1 MQQLSQSLAE
11 NLSALDARFGQS
23 ADYYAK
29 KIVLYGCPGCIV
41 MFDGMASLDSLW
53 ELLLDAAG
61 RQSAS
66 VRLTGTQA
74 YAHILHGSAFPAE
87 STPVQ
92 DMSQLVARL
101 TAGMAVLLLEGCSS
115 GIVFSVQGLKFRSVE
130 EPSAEGNLR
139 GSREGFTDLLRVNL
153 SLLRR
158 LVRTDTLMQEAAQA
172 HTCCNTEYALC
183 YCKDRADPAMVQR
196 VRAILQ
202 SARPELLLD
211 SSYFVPWLLPG
222 KARLFTP
229 VSYTERPAVAA
240 AKICEG
246 KIVVLASGRP
256 TYGVMPLAEELHL
269 EDYGGYILSF
279 LVAWALAQL
288 SSVPRTV
295 LTVIFYSPSMT
306 GATSM
311 TVLWKIIFSGDQ
323 MGYLNSWLMKLGVID
338 APIIWLLDSR
348 YLLPI
353 IIIVALWSS
362 MGVGF
367 LAMLAGILNADE
379 ELYEAAAIDGVKN
392 RFQEMIYITIP
403 TMKPQMLFGAVMAIV
418 GAFQNGAIGVQL
430 SGTNPTPNYAGQLI
444 VNHIEDYGFLRY
456 EMGYAAAVSVVLL
469 LMVYAFSKFFGK
481 MFRED

>member
-1 MQQLSQSLAE
+1 MTQPKRKKTKAARREHSNKAAYGFLAPYILLFTTFIIIPMVVAIGLSFTSYDTIQMPTFKGLLNYI
-11 NLSALDARFGQS
+11 NL
-23 ADYYAK
+23 
-29 KIVLYGCPGCIV
+29 
-41 MFDGMASLDSLW
+41 
-53 ELLLDAAG
+53 
-61 RQSAS
+61 
-66 VRLTGTQA
+66 
-74 YAHILHGSAFPAE
+74 
-87 STPVQ
+87 
-92 DMSQLVARL
+92 L
-101 TAGMAVLLLEGCSS
+101 TADDIFMQKVLPNTIIYAV
-115 GIVFSVQGLKFRSVE
+115 IVG
-130 EPSAEGNLR
+130 P
-139 GSREGFTDLLRVNL
+139 
-153 SLLRR
+153 
-158 LVRTDTLMQEAAQA
+158 
-172 HTCCNTEYALC
+172 
-183 YCKDRADPAMVQR
+183 
-196 VRAILQ
+196 
-202 SARPELLLD
+202 
-211 SSYFVPWLLPG
+211 
-222 KARLFTP
+222 
-229 VSYTERPAVAA
+229 
-240 AKICEG
+240 
-246 KIVVLASGRP
+246 
-256 TYGVMPLAEELHL
+256 
-269 EDYGGYILSF
+269 GGYILSF

-288 SSVPRTV
+288 SSVPRTI

-323 MGYLNSWLMKLGVID
+323 MGYLNSWLMKLGIID
-338 APIIWLLDSR
+338 APVIWLVDSR

-379 ELYEAAAIDGVKN
+379 EIYEAAAIDGVKN

-469 LMVYAFSKFFGK
+469 LMVFAFSKFFGK